1 MFIQNLRSA
10 NMASVPAVAVTTTEW
25 ERVVEDVRFV
35 AASEDLNVMVWNH
48 VDGLTDPEGMIVSSP
63 ADIMGALDRIKQ
75 AEDALI
81 VLLNFNNSLKSP
93 PVIQK
98 VREVS
103 GVVKTIGST
112 MIFVS
117 ASGSIPPELEK
128 EIIIVDYNLPDKAG
142 ISEVVNSLVEY
153 NPATEEVTE
162 VLVNAAVGLTKNEAE
177 NIIALALSK
186 NNQQINAGTIE
197 DVKRQ
202 KAQALKKS
210 GVLELYEP
218 ENLPKVGGLDTLK
231 LWLWERG
238 KAFSPE
244 AREFG
249 LPFPKGILVFGI
261 PGTGKSLIAK
271 TIASQW
277 NMQLLVMQNVL
288 DKYVGE
294 SEKRM
299 KEALKQAEA
308 MAPCVLL
315 LDEIEKFFA
324 GVGGSGDSGVS
335 SRIFGQFLSWM
346 QECTAP
352 VFIVATAN
360 NIAAMPPELMRKGR
374 FDELFFVDLPGNLE
388 RKEIFKIHLT
398 RKGRDAKNFDVAQLA
413 QATPGYTGAEIEQI
427 VIAGLYRA
435 FAKKQDIT
443 TEVLLEVAQETPPLS
458 VTMNEII
465 RDMRQW
471 GKERARAA
479 SSVTE
484 EPEKKLSAFK
494 VARQIRS

>member
-1 MFIQNLRSA
+1 MFAQNLRSA
-10 NMASVPAVAVTTTEW
+10 SMAGVPAVAVTTTEW
-25 ERVVEDVRFV
+25 ERIVEDIRYV
-35 AASEDLNVMVWNH
+35 AANVNQNMMLWNH
-48 VDGLTDPEGMIVSSP
+48 IDGLMDERGESVVGP
-63 ADIMGALDRIKQ
+63 ADVIGTLEYIQ
-75 AEDALI
+75 QTEDTF
-81 VLLNFNNSLKSP
+81 VVFLNFNVSLKSP
-93 PVIQK
+93 AVIQK
-98 VREVS
+98 VREAANVI
-103 GVVKTIGST
+103 KTTGST
-112 MIFVS
+112 MVFVS

-128 EIIIVDYNLPDKAG
+128 EIILLDYDLPDKAG
-142 ISEVVNSLVEY
+142 IAEVVSSLVEV
-153 NPATEEVTE
+153 NPADESVEA
-162 VLVNAAVGLTKNEAE
+162 LINAAVGLTKNEAE
-177 NIIALALSK
+177 NVIALALAK
-186 NNQQINAGTIE
+186 NDRLITEKTIE

-218 ENLPKVGGLDTLK
+218 ENLPKVGGLDVLK

-271 TIASQW
+271 TIAKQW
-277 NMQLLVMQNVL
+277 NMPLLVMQNVL

-308 MAPCVLL
+308 MAPCVLFI
-315 LDEIEKFFA
+315 DEIEKFFA
-324 GVGGSGDSGVS
+324 GVGGTGDSGVS

-346 QECTAP
+346 QESKAP
-352 VFIVATAN
+352 VFTVATAN

-374 FDELFFVDLPGNLE
+374 FDELFFVDLPGSKE
-388 RKEIFKIHLT
+388 REEIFKIHLT
-398 RKGRDAKNFDVAQLA
+398 HKGRDANNFDLKQLTD
-413 QATPGYTGAEIEQI
+413 ATPGYTGSEIEQI

-435 FAKKQDIT
+435 FAKGQDIT
-443 TEVLLEVAQETPPLS
+443 TKILLEVAKETPPLS
-458 VTMNEII
+458 VTMEEVIQ
-465 RDMRQW
+465 DMREW
-471 GKERARAA
+471 GNKRARAA
-479 SSVTE
+479 SSFAE

-494 VARQIRS
+494 VARKIRG

>member
-1 MFIQNLRSA
+1 MFTQNLWSA
-10 NMASVPAVAVTTTEW
+10 NMASVPALAVITTEW
-25 ERVVEDVRFV
+25 ERILEDIRYV
-35 AASEDLNVMVWNH
+35 AANENLDVMVWNH
-48 VDGLTDPEGMIVSSP
+48 VDGLMDAKGMIVASP
-63 ADIMGALDRIKQ
+63 ADVMGALETVKQ
-75 AEDALI
+75 TKDSLI
-81 VLLNFNNSLKSP
+81 VFLNFNAILKAP
-93 PVIQK
+93 QVIQK

-103 GVVKTIGST
+103 SQVKTAGST

-117 ASGSIPPELEK
+117 TSGSIPQELEK
-128 EIIIVDYNLPDKAG
+128 EVIVLDYDLPDKKG
-142 ISEVVNSLVEY
+142 ITEVVRSLVEH
-153 NPATEEVTE
+153 NPDTADAEEE
-162 VLVNAAVGLTKNEAE
+162 LVNAAVGLTQNEAE
-177 NIIALALSK
+177 NIIAMALAK
-186 NNQQINAGTIE
+186 NGSQINEKTIE

-218 ENLPKVGGLDTLK
+218 ENLPKVGGLDILK

-238 KAFSPE
+238 KAFSPG
-244 AREFG
+244 ARDFG
-249 LPFPKGILVFGI
+249 LPFPKGIMVFGI

-271 TIASQW
+271 TIARQW

-299 KEALKQAEA
+299 KQALKQAEA
-308 MAPCVLL
+308 MAPCVLFI
-315 LDEIEKFFA
+315 DEIEKFFA
-324 GVGGSGDSGVS
+324 GVGGGGDSGVS

-352 VFIVATAN
+352 VFVVATAN
-360 NIAAMPPELMRKGR
+360 NIAMLPPELLRKGR
-374 FDELFFVDLPGNLE
+374 FDETFFVDLPGKAE
-388 RKEIFKIHLT
+388 REEIFNIHLA
-398 RKGRDAKNFDVAQLA
+398 RKKRDVANFDINQLSV
-413 QATPGYTGAEIEQI
+413 ATPGYTGSEIEQI

-435 FAKKQDIT
+435 FSKGQDIT
-443 TEVLLEVAQETPPLS
+443 TEILLDVAQETPSLS
-458 VTMNEII
+458 VTMEEVI

-471 GKERARAA
+471 GKERARPA